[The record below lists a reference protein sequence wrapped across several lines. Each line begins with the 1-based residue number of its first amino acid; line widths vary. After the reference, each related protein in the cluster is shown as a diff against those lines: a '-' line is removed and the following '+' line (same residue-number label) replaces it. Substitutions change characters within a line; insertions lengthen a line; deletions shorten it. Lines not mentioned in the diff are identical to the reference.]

1 MPKRNF
7 KTVIFIIGM
16 AITSVL
22 SYPNVTYSQ
31 TNWMKRGSDPDKYKM
46 SIDSTIQHN
55 GKNVMT
61 IKSIDQEINGFGS
74 FMQNSKPGKYIGKR
88 IRMTGYMKSKNV
100 AAWAAFWLRVDQAD
114 SKQFL
119 SFDNM
124 NNREIKG
131 TTDWKKY
138 EIINSHDVFN
148 CFIKCSI

>member
-61 IKSIDQEINGFGS
+61 IKSIDQEINGFG
-74 FMQNSKPGKYIGKR
+74 
-88 IRMTGYMKSKNV
+88 
-100 AAWAAFWLRVDQAD
+100 
-114 SKQFL
+114 
-119 SFDNM
+119 
-124 NNREIKG
+124 
-131 TTDWKKY
+131 
-138 EIINSHDVFN
+138 
-148 CFIKCSI
+148 